1 MRRALHANC
10 FVPEG
15 VNADVLLTDEPSVAA
30 AGRSQLALPTL
41 GPERMVAADL
51 AHSTSIEM
59 WRLAFSWFRHDD
71 RDPTIVQGISAG
83 DLAGLEAALS
93 VLLPAARGALSMTAA
108 ISREGP
114 PQRLIS
120 VTPGGTPHG
129 GRYDRLERLAA
140 EAAIAAA
147 RNVWGDGLEV
157 ERVVSREP
165 RNALLRD
172 KYARTRDPE
181 LLLRTNATR
190 TARRLV
196 FAAADEVAVRRRPG
210 GPTWLVVEYNPTLSF
225 AQAYVAQDGPR
236 RRLVRWLA
244 DPREML
250 TATRAGDIVQA
261 PLALPAR
268 RRGGSGAFVRS
279 LAAAGDDLAGS
290 GPSVAGAP
298 LWPLVRARLFELVD
312 TYSRYVDGAAP
323 RLASQLRRYRVDA
336 VLVPFDTNPAVRLL
350 VRVAQSLGIP
360 TFVINDGYKGD
371 EIQVEGLSTDVALA
385 WSSAVA
391 DHYFVRHPGK
401 TIVTGNPKFS
411 ALRGSRWRPPEKT
424 RLRVLVGSF
433 TFSPVDLNC
442 RRGDA
447 ERFLDDVLTGLAAA
461 RPAVA
466 DEVVVKLHPA
476 DEPAHYQDLL
486 ERYSDFHVSL
496 RTAGDISEQFA
507 DADLY
512 VTTYSTSLL
521 EAATM
526 MPVIYYRVNDQR
538 LGPPFEDDEFLSRRT
553 AATPSELAGL
563 IRDRATLG
571 TSPPAEWLLRYLGPT
586 GADEQVAAAIEA
598 ELRSRHGQAEGPA
611 APDAVSQRRTV
622 SR

>member
-1 MRRALHANC
+1 M
-10 FVPEG
+10 
-15 VNADVLLTDEPSVAA
+15 LLTDEPSVAA
-30 AGRSQLALPTL
+30 VGRSQLAIPTL
-41 GPERMVAADL
+41 GPENMVAAEL
-51 AHSTSIEM
+51 AHRTSIEM
-59 WRLAFSWFRHDD
+59 WRLAFSWFRYGD

-93 VLLPAARGALSMTAA
+93 VLLPTARGALSMTAA
-108 ISREGP
+108 ISHEGP

-120 VTPGGTPHG
+120 VIPDGTPNG

-140 EAAIAAA
+140 GAAIAAA
-147 RNVWGDGLEV
+147 RHICGGGVEV

-181 LLLRTNATR
+181 LLLHTNATR

-196 FAAADEVAVRRRPG
+196 FAAANQVALRRRPD

-225 AQAYVAQDGPR
+225 ARAYVARDGPR

-244 DPREML
+244 DPRELL

-261 PLALPAR
+261 PAALPAR
-268 RRGGSGAFVRS
+268 HRGGPGAVVRS
-279 LAAAGDDLAGS
+279 LAAAGDDLAGAR
-290 GPSVAGAP
+290 PSVVGVP
-298 LWPLVRARLFELVD
+298 LWPLVRERLFELVD
-312 TYSRYVDGAAP
+312 TYSRYVEAAAP

-350 VRVAQSLGIP
+350 VRVAQSLEIP

-385 WSSAVA
+385 WSRAVA

-401 TIVTGNPKFS
+401 TIVTGNPKFT
-411 ALRGSRWRPPEKT
+411 ALRGSSWRPPET
-424 RLRVLVGSF
+424 ARLQVLVGSF

-447 ERFLDDVLTGLAAA
+447 ERFLDDVLSGLAAA

-476 DEPAHYQDLL
+476 DEPAHYRDLI
-486 ERYSDFHVSL
+486 ERHPDFHVSL
-496 RTAGDISEQFA
+496 RTGGDISEQFA
-507 DADLY
+507 HADLY
-512 VTTYSTSLL
+512 LTTYSTSLL
-521 EAATM
+521 EAAVM

-553 AATPSELAGL
+553 ASTPSELASL
-563 IRDRATLG
+563 IRDRATLA
-571 TSPPAEWLLRYLGPT
+571 TSPPSEWLLRYLGPA
-586 GADEQVAAAIEA
+586 GADERVVAAIEA
-598 ELRSRHGQAEGPA
+598 ELRSRHGEAEGHA
-611 APDAVSQRRTV
+611 APDAVPQR
-622 SR
+622 

>member
-1 MRRALHANC
+1 LRQALHANC
-10 FVPEG
+10 FVPAG
-15 VNADVLLTDEPSVAA
+15 VNADLLLTDEPSVAA
-30 AGRSQLALPTL
+30 AGRSQLAIPTA
-41 GPERMVAADL
+41 GPEDLVAAEL
-51 AHSTSIEM
+51 AHRTSIEM
-59 WRLAFSWFRHDD
+59 WRLAFSWFRSGD
-71 RDPTIVQGISAG
+71 RDPTIVHGISAG

-93 VLLPAARGALSMTAA
+93 VLLPAARGALSMSAA
-108 ISREGP
+108 ISHEGP
-114 PQRLIS
+114 PERLIS
-120 VTPGGTPHG
+120 VAPDGTPNG

-147 RNVWGDGLEV
+147 RHACGGALQV

-181 LLLRTNATR
+181 LLLHTNAMR

-196 FAAADEVAVRRRPG
+196 FAAADQVAVRRRAP

-225 AQAYVAQDGPR
+225 ARAYVARAGAR

-244 DPREML
+244 DPREL
-250 TATRAGDIVQA
+250 LAATRAGDIVQA
-261 PLALPAR
+261 PAALPVR
-268 RRGGSGAFVRS
+268 DGGGSGAISRS
-279 LAAAGDDLAGS
+279 LAAAGNDLAGTRQTVD
-290 GPSVAGAP
+290 GVP
-298 LWPLVRARLFELVD
+298 LWPLVRERLFELVD
-312 TYSRYVDGAAP
+312 TYSRYADIAAP
-323 RLASQLRRYRVDA
+323 VVESQLRRYRVDA

-350 VRVAQSLGIP
+350 VRVAQSVGIP

-371 EIQVEGLSTDVALA
+371 DIQVEGLSTDVALA

-401 TIVTGNPKFS
+401 TVVTGNPKFS
-411 ALRGSRWRPPEKT
+411 ALRGSRWRPPDKA

-447 ERFLDDVLTGLAAA
+447 ERFLDAVLSGLAAA

-466 DEVVVKLHPA
+466 DDVVVKLHPA
-476 DEPAHYQDLL
+476 DEPAHYRDLL
-486 ERYSDFHVSL
+486 ERNSDFHVNL
-496 RTAGDISEQFA
+496 ITAGDISAQFA
-507 DADLY
+507 HADLY

-521 EAATM
+521 EAAVM
-526 MPVIYYRVNDQR
+526 IPVIYYRVNDQR

-553 AATPSELAGL
+553 AETPSELASL
-563 IRDRATLG
+563 IGDRVTLAA
-571 TSPPAEWLLRYLGPT
+571 SPPPEWFLRYLGPT
-586 GADEQVAAAIEA
+586 GADEQVVAAIES
-598 ELRSRHGQAEGPA
+598 ELRSRHADAERPT
-611 APDAVSQRRTV
+611 APDGVPQRRTV